1 MFPALPCRS
10 MQRCELTYRDEQKK
24 KSLTWKHRRLLIGR
38 SASSGFT
45 FACLCS
51 AGEGQQLNSA
61 GAGTESFDIWK
72 ETTKEENAARP
83 PAPVHLST
91 VQNRA
96 ADLRL
101 SPTASPS
108 QAPTGHQNAAPRS
121 GDGTGLAQ
129 LLPLQIVSLLTSFLS
144 DSPQLLNW
152 HGCNS
157 KLQWQVLA
165 CSKQGQHA
173 KPKAESLKREFEAR
187 AQNWLWKPSHPE
199 TFFDMWRK
207 VKIKVTRTRKTAKP
221 KHSWL
226 PFEKNG

>member
-38 SASSGFT
+38 GRSASSGFT
-45 FACLCS
+45 FVCLCS
-51 AGEGQQLNSA
+51 TGEGQQLNSA

-144 DSPQLLNW
+144 DSPQLLN
-152 HGCNS
+152 
-157 KLQWQVLA
+157 
-165 CSKQGQHA
+165 
-173 KPKAESLKREFEAR
+173 
-187 AQNWLWKPSHPE
+187 
-199 TFFDMWRK
+199 
-207 VKIKVTRTRKTAKP
+207 
-221 KHSWL
+221 
-226 PFEKNG
+226 